1 MGKHYVITQLP
12 FCLRVAFQ
20 IPTKLSIFIQKY
32 FIPPL
37 WPSSLGILEK
47 SMDHLWKN
55 CLPIA
60 FFTIVFMKVSTNT
73 SQFIQTQILVENSWE
88 PIKVGHPEGGGAK
101 IEKCIYFPI

>member
-37 WPSSLGILEK
+37 WPTVYNISWLFYAWVEICKLVLQKKIKMCFSPLGTTAET
-47 SMDHLWKN
+47 
-55 CLPIA
+55 
-60 FFTIVFMKVSTNT
+60 FTPF
-73 SQFIQTQILVENSWE
+73 
-88 PIKVGHPEGGGAK
+88 
-101 IEKCIYFPI
+101 

>member
-37 WPSSLGILEK
+37 WPTVLFVHGKTQDGPLGPVEGVKVWDWGPKGRKHIFIFFCRTSLQI
-47 SMDHLWKN
+47 
-55 CLPIA
+55 
-60 FFTIVFMKVSTNT
+60 ST
-73 SQFIQTQILVENSWE
+73 Q
-88 PIKVGHPEGGGAK
+88 A
-101 IEKCIYFPI
+101 